1 MEVRRGMSANVLE
14 NLKSFGVNVEHRTNT
29 EKIIKTRYIDERYNH
44 HILRLDRESKLYPF
58 RDILPNGNY
67 DAVVISDYDKGFLT
81 FDKILQ
87 IVETY
92 QCPIFI
98 DSKKTTLPD
107 RDECFIKINQ
117 REYGRLQVK
126 LKNVIVTLG
135 ERGALYRDELYPTD
149 KVPVSDLV
157 GAGDTFLAALTYD
170 YLYTK
175 DISHAIMFAN
185 KAAAIAVQHPGTY
198 VLQEKDV
205 EYLNSLNVE
214 VK

>member
-1 MEVRRGMSANVLE
+1 MSANVLE
-14 NLKSFGVNVEHRTNT
+14 NLKSFGINVEHRTNP

-44 HILRLDRESKLYPF
+44 HILRLDRENRLYPF
-58 RDILPNGNY
+58 RDVLPSGNY

-92 QCPIFI
+92 DCPIFI
-98 DSKKTTLPD
+98 DSKKHVLPQ

-117 REYGRLQVK
+117 REFSQLQVK
-126 LKNVIVTLG
+126 LTNAIVTVG
-135 ERGALYRDELYPTD
+135 ERGAVYRDELYPTD

-170 YLYTK
+170 YLCTK

-198 VLQEKDV
+198 VLQKHDV
-205 EYLNSLNVE
+205 DYLDSLSIE